1 MTRTFTYREALAEAL
16 REELERDPAVLIM
29 GEDVGA
35 FGGAFGVTKGLQE
48 AFGAA
53 RVRDTPISENAI
65 VGIGAGAAMTG
76 LRPIVELMTVNFALL
91 ALDQL
96 VNHAAHARAMFG
108 GQVRVP
114 LVLRM
119 PQGGGRRLGPVH
131 SHTWEALF
139 LHVPGLLVATPSMP
153 ADAKGL
159 LKAAIRADDPVVVL
173 EHEGLYGVRGPV
185 ADTDSRD
192 DVVPFGRAI
201 VRRAGTDVTIIG
213 VSRMALVA
221 WRAGEALARDHGID
235 AEVIDPRTLRPL
247 DLGTI
252 VDSVRRTG
260 RCVVVE
266 EGWPQ
271 GGVGATLSALITE
284 QAFGALAGPVRR
296 VTGADVPMPYAAGLE
311 RAALP
316 DEDAVVRAV
325 REMLSPR

>member
-1 MTRTFTYREALAEAL
+1 VTRTITYREALTEAL
-16 REELERDPAVLIM
+16 REELHRDPAVLVM

-35 FGGAFGVTKGLQE
+35 FGGAFGVTDGLQ
-48 AFGAA
+48 ATFGSV

-65 VGIGAGAAMTG
+65 VGFGVGAAMNG
-76 LRPIVELMTVNFALL
+76 LRPVVELMTVNFALL
-91 ALDQL
+91 AFDQI
-96 VNHAAHARAMFG
+96 VNHAAQARAMFG

-119 PQGGGRRLGPVH
+119 PQGGGRRLGAVH

-159 LKAAIRADDPVVVL
+159 LKAAIRADDPVVFL

-185 ADTDSRD
+185 ADSAGRD

-201 VRRAGTDVTIIG
+201 VRRRGTDVTIVG

-221 WRAGEALARDHGID
+221 WRAAEALARDHGIE

-247 DLGTI
+247 DLDTI

-260 RCVVVE
+260 HCVVVE
-266 EGWPQ
+266 EGWPH
-271 GGVGATLSALITE
+271 GGVGATLATLVTEHAFDAL
-284 QAFGALAGPVRR
+284 GVPVRR
-296 VTGADVPMPYAAGLE
+296 VGGADAPMPYAASLE
-311 RAALP
+311 RAAVP
-316 DEDAVVRAV
+316 DEAAVVRAV
-325 REMLSPR
+325 RGTLAPR